1 MELAPSGLMT
11 VNVDGGFSKG
21 GGQGSW
27 GYVIRDDEG
36 EVIQAGAGKIRNAL
50 EAWQIELMACM
61 RGVKAAQSLGIHT
74 MLLET
79 DAMMTVK
86 ALHATEF
93 RLSSMGGLLPELK

>member
-1 MELAPSGLMT
+1 MT

-36 EVIQAGAGKIRNAL
+36 EVIQAGAGKIRIAL

-61 RGVKAAQSLGIHT
+61 RGVKAAHSAESRHT
-74 MLLET
+74 H
-79 DAMMTVK
+79 DAT
-86 ALHATEF
+86 
-93 RLSSMGGLLPELK
+93 

>member
-1 MELAPSGLMT
+1 MT

-86 ALHATEF
+86 ALHGTEF
-93 RLSSMGGLLPELK
+93 RLSSMGGLLHELK